1 MPCKAAYNEAESCR
15 VLNLLGV
22 ETHSGRDNSVTS
34 ESGEKNFW
42 LSRTWGQEGVKET
55 ERDDAKKREGWNW
68 RDRGALQLGQ
78 REGVGE
84 HKVGGVAGGNGN
96 SGSFSFVSRRNK
108 GISDDK
114 CQACTR
120 STGSASKESSRRVGI
135 KEDVGR
141 LGVHPLSYKELPVKN
156 NTMLYALH
164 RDRADRPDSANYR
177 FLRGRSEA
185 GRLRAFV

>member
-1 MPCKAAYNEAESCR
+1 M
-15 VLNLLGV
+15 
-22 ETHSGRDNSVTS
+22 
-34 ESGEKNFW
+34 
-42 LSRTWGQEGVKET
+42 KET

-68 RDRGALQLGQ
+68 RDRGALQLER

-84 HKVGGVAGGNGN
+84 HKVGGVAGGNGD

-177 FLRGRSEA
+177 FLRGRSAKRGGCEPSYSGTYLTVNEVGPSTPCIQPA
-185 GRLRAFV
+185 VLNCR